1 MTTRSGASDRHG
13 YPYRSAPDAAS
24 DVTSQSSGAGRA
36 VAREYGANSHVH
48 DLLQDL
54 NSPQRDAVTHG
65 EGPLLVLAGAGSGKT
80 RVITYRIA
88 HLLASGAA
96 RPHEI
101 TAVTFTNKA
110 AREMHDRVERLTR
123 GGMRGGFV
131 GTFHRWALGL
141 LRRHPGEAGLDDRF
155 AIADGDDQRS
165 LMRRALKELGTD
177 PRDYPPRAVLAEISR
192 QVNQRRSPQ
201 QIEADDGR
209 ATTAALWRRYREL
222 KRSAGVVD
230 FDDMLLLALQL
241 LERHERLR
249 REVQRRGRW
258 LLVDEFQDTNR
269 LQLDLLARMLEDPA
283 NITAVGDEDQAIYRW
298 RGAEMANILSFER
311 HFPGATVVA
320 LEENYR
326 STAPIL
332 SLAGHLITKNVRRR
346 GKRLYTSQTGGE
358 PVRLYVGDDERAE
371 ARWVADRVEELNAD
385 VPLQE
390 MSVLVRTNA
399 QTRAFEE
406 EFTRRRLPHRV
417 IGGLRFWQR
426 EEVKHALGYLRLV
439 VRPGDTLSFERIVN
453 VPARGIGAATIDVL
467 SRHAAAT
474 GVSLPEAARQLPAG
488 LTTRARIA
496 LESFFELLGQ
506 AQEQRGVLDGG
517 DFVGWL
523 LEASGLL
530 LMYDGEAE
538 ERVARRENLQ
548 QLASAVAEA
557 EAQGQS
563 LDEFLD
569 AVALLSDADEEGSP
583 DALSVMTLHAAKG
596 LEFDAVFLV
605 GLEDGLLPHANSR
618 DDPDGLEE
626 ERRLAYVGMTRARR
640 QLALTAARTRFLFGQ
655 RQPTRL
661 SRFLQ
666 ELPVDQVK
674 DVSDPTFA
682 ADAESRRAPAAT
694 RTRSTGQP
702 GNARRGRA
710 RGVVGA
716 TVTDA
721 HGEGWRPGDRVR
733 HQRFGS
739 GVVLS
744 CQGRGE
750 NLKLVVYFDRAGRKT
765 LVPTIA
771 KLEKV

>member
-1 MTTRSGASDRHG
+1 M
-13 YPYRSAPDAAS
+13 
-24 DVTSQSSGAGRA
+24 
-36 VAREYGANSHVH
+36 H

-88 HLLASGAA
+88 HLLASGSA

-110 AREMHDRVERLTR
+110 AREMHDRVQRLTS
-123 GGMRGGFV
+123 GSMRGGFV
-131 GTFHRWALGL
+131 GTFHRWSLEL
-141 LRRHPGEAGLDDRF
+141 LRRHPAEAGLGKRF
-155 AIADGDDQRS
+155 AIADSDDQRS
-165 LMRRALKELGTD
+165 IMNRALKELGVD
-177 PRDYPPRAVLAEISR
+177 PRDHAPRAVLAEISR
-192 QVNQRRSPQ
+192 QVNQRRGPQ
-201 QIEADDGR
+201 QLEADPGR

-222 KRSAGVVD
+222 KRSVGVVD

-241 LERHERLR
+241 LDRHERLR
-249 REVQRRGRW
+249 DEVQRRVRW

-269 LQLDLLARMLEDPA
+269 LQLDLLARMLADPA

-311 HFPGATVVA
+311 HFPGARVVA

-332 SLAGHLITKNVRRR
+332 TLAGHLISSNVQRR

-358 PVRLYVGDDERAE
+358 PVRLYIGEDERAE
-371 ARWVADRVEELNAD
+371 ARWVADRVEELK
-385 VPLQE
+385 PEFPFQE

-406 EFTRRRLPHRV
+406 EFTRRKLPHRV

-426 EEVKHALGYLRLV
+426 EEVKHALAYLRLV
-439 VRPGDTLSFERIVN
+439 VRPDDTLAFQRVVN
-453 VPARGIGAATIDVL
+453 VPARGIGAATLDVVA
-467 SRHAAAT
+467 RHAAAN
-474 GVSLPEAARQLPAG
+474 GLALSAAARQLPEG
-488 LTTRARIA
+488 LTTRARVS
-496 LESFFELLGQ
+496 LEKFFDLFEQARAQRELLN
-506 AQEQRGVLDGG
+506 AG

-523 LEASGLL
+523 IESSGLL
-530 LMYDGEAE
+530 PMYEGEAE

-557 EAQGQS
+557 EVQGQS

-569 AVALLSDADEEGSP
+569 AVALLTDADDVGSP
-583 DALSVMTLHAAKG
+583 DAMSVMTLHAAKG
-596 LEFDAVFLV
+596 LEFDVVFLA

-618 DDPDGLEE
+618 DDVDGLEE
-626 ERRLAYVGMTRARR
+626 ERRLAYVGMTRARCR
-640 QLALTAARTRFLFGQ
+640 LALSAARTRFLFGQ
-655 RQPTRL
+655 RQPTRP
-661 SRFLQ
+661 SRFLH
-666 ELPVDQVK
+666 ELPVDELE
-674 DVSDPTFA
+674 DVSEATLGFGTEMPRAGGGPVTRPA
-682 ADAESRRAPAAT
+682 GSRH
-694 RTRSTGQP
+694 
-702 GNARRGRA
+702 NARRRRRSGA
-710 RGVVGA
+710 VVQA

-721 HGEGWRPGDRVR
+721 SGTGWRPGDRVR

-744 CQGRGE
+744 CQGRGD

>member
-1 MTTRSGASDRHG
+1 MTPRAGGGTVGVGRRCELVSPPSNRTDRWNQIDGAV
-13 YPYRSAPDAAS
+13 P
-24 DVTSQSSGAGRA
+24 Q
-36 VAREYGANSHVH
+36 VH

-54 NSPQRDAVTHG
+54 NPPQRDAVTHG

-88 HLLASGAA
+88 HLLGSGAA
-96 RPHEI
+96 QPHEI

-123 GGMRGGFV
+123 GSMRGGFV
-131 GTFHRWALGL
+131 GTFHRWSLEL
-141 LRRHPGEAGLDDRF
+141 LRRHPSEAGLGERF
-155 AIADGDDQRS
+155 AIADSDDQRS
-165 LMRRALKELGTD
+165 LMNRALKELGTD
-177 PRDYPPRAVLAEISR
+177 PRDHAPRAVLAEISR
-192 QVNQRRSPQ
+192 QVNQRRSPKEL
-201 QIEADDGR
+201 EADPGR
-209 ATTAALWRRYREL
+209 ATTAALWRRYGEL

-230 FDDMLLLALQL
+230 FDDMLLLAFQL
-241 LERHERLR
+241 LDRHERLR
-249 REVQRRGRW
+249 HEVQRRVRW

-269 LQLDLLARMLEDPA
+269 LQLDLLARVLADPA

-311 HFPGATVVA
+311 HFPGARVVA

-326 STAPIL
+326 SSAPIL
-332 SLAGHLITKNVRRR
+332 SLAGHLISKNVQRR

-358 PVRLYVGDDERAE
+358 SVRLYIGDDERAE
-371 ARWVADRVEELNAD
+371 ARWVADRVEELNAEF
-385 VPLQE
+385 PYQA

-417 IGGLRFWQR
+417 VGGLRFWQR
-426 EEVKHALGYLRLV
+426 EEVKHALAYLRLV
-439 VRPGDTLSFERIVN
+439 VRPDDTLAFQRVVN
-453 VPARGIGAATIDVL
+453 VPARGIGAATLDVL
-467 SRHAAAT
+467 TRHAAT
-474 GVSLPEAARQLPAG
+474 GGLALSAAARELPEG
-488 LTTRARIA
+488 LTTRARVS
-496 LESFFELLGQ
+496 LERFFELFGE
-506 AQEQRGVLDGG
+506 AQKQRDLLDGG

-530 LMYDGEAE
+530 VMYEGEAE

-557 EAQGQS
+557 EVQGQS

-569 AVALLSDADEEGSP
+569 VVALLSDADDEGSP

-596 LEFDAVFLV
+596 LEFDVVFLV

-618 DDPDGLEE
+618 DDVDGLEE

-640 QLALTAARTRFLFGQ
+640 RLALSAARTRFLFGQ
-655 RQPTRL
+655 RQPTRP
-661 SRFLQ
+661 SRFLH
-666 ELPVDQVK
+666 ELPVDEFE
-674 DVSDPTFA
+674 DVSEATLGVGTETPR
-682 ADAESRRAPAAT
+682 AESAAAKRAA
-694 RTRSTGQP
+694 RP
-702 GNARRGRA
+702 GANARRRHA
-710 RGVVGA
+710 RSVVQA

-721 HGEGWRPGDRVR
+721 SGVGWRPGDRVR

-744 CQGRGE
+744 CQGRGD

>member
-1 MTTRSGASDRHG
+1 MDG
-13 YPYRSAPDAAS
+13 
-24 DVTSQSSGAGRA
+24 
-36 VAREYGANSHVH
+36 
-48 DLLQDL
+48 LLQEL
-54 NSPQRDAVTHG
+54 NAPQRDAVTHG

-88 HLLASGAA
+88 YLLASGVA
-96 RPHEI
+96 RAHEV

-110 AREMHDRVERLTR
+110 AREMHDRVERLTH
-123 GGMRGGFV
+123 GSMRGGFV
-131 GTFHRWALGL
+131 GTFHRWALQL
-141 LRRHPGEAGLDDRF
+141 LRCYPREAGLDDRF
-155 AIADGDDQRS
+155 AIADSDDQRS
-165 LMRRALKELGTD
+165 LVRRALKELGVD
-177 PRDYPPRAVLAEISR
+177 PRDHPPRAVLAEISR
-192 QVNQRRSPQ
+192 QVNQRRSATQ
-201 QIEADDGR
+201 LEADHGR
-209 ATTAALWRRYREL
+209 ATVAALWRRYREL
-222 KRSAGVVD
+222 KRSSGVVD

-241 LERHERLR
+241 LERHERIR

-269 LQLDLLARMLEDPA
+269 LQLDLLARMLADPA
-283 NITAVGDEDQAIYRW
+283 NITAVGDEDQSIYRW
-298 RGAEMANILSFER
+298 RGAEMTNILSFER
-311 HFPGATVVA
+311 HFPGARVVA

-332 SLAGHLITKNVRRR
+332 ALAGHLITNNVQRR
-346 GKRLYTSQTGGE
+346 GKRLYTSRPGGA

-371 ARWVADRVEELNAD
+371 ARWVADSVEELRAQA
-385 VPLQE
+385 PLHE

-406 EFTRRRLPHRV
+406 EFTRRRLPHKV

-439 VRPGDTLSFERIVN
+439 LRPDDTLAFERVIN
-453 VPARGIGAATIDVL
+453 VPARGIGAATMDVL

-474 GVSLPEAARQLPAG
+474 GLPLPVAARQLPEG
-488 LTTRARIA
+488 LTARARIA
-496 LESFFELLGQ
+496 LRSFFDLLAG
-506 AQEQRGVLDGG
+506 AREQRTLLDGG
-517 DFVGWL
+517 DLVGYL

-557 EAQGQS
+557 EVQGQTM
-563 LDEFLD
+563 DEFLD
-569 AVALLSDADEEGSP
+569 AVALLSDADDERSL

-596 LEFDAVFLV
+596 LEFDVVFLA

-618 DDPDGLEE
+618 DDVEGLEE
-626 ERRLAYVGMTRARR
+626 ERRLAYVGMTRARSR
-640 QLALTAARTRFLFGQ
+640 LALTAARTRFLFGQ

-666 ELPVDQVK
+666 ELPVDRLE
-674 DVSDPTFA
+674 DVSESTFGT
-682 ADAESRRAPAAT
+682 DTETGRESTPA
-694 RTRSTGQP
+694 RKRST
-702 GNARRGRA
+702 
-710 RGVVGA
+710 RGVVDARRRRGARIVAA

-721 HGEGWRPGDRVR
+721 SGTGWRPGDRVR
-733 HQRFGS
+733 HGRFGT

-744 CQGRGE
+744 CQGRGDH
-750 NLKLVVYFDRAGRKT
+750 LKLVVYFDRAGRKT

>member
-1 MTTRSGASDRHG
+1 
-13 YPYRSAPDAAS
+13 
-24 DVTSQSSGAGRA
+24 VN
-36 VAREYGANSHVH
+36 E
-48 DLLQDL
+48 LLQDL
-54 NSPQRDAVTHG
+54 NSPQREAVTHG

-88 HLLASGAA
+88 YLLGSGAA
-96 RPHEI
+96 REHEI

-110 AREMHDRVERLTR
+110 AREMHDRVVRLTN
-123 GGMRGGFV
+123 GNVTVGFV
-131 GTFHRWALGL
+131 GTFHRWALQL
-141 LRRHPGEAGLDDRF
+141 LRRHPAEAGLVDRF
-155 AIADGDDQRS
+155 AVADTDDQRS
-165 LMRRALKELGTD
+165 LMTRALKELGTD
-177 PRDYPPRAVLAEISR
+177 PRHYPARAVLAEISR
-192 QVNQRRSPQ
+192 HVNQRRSPKQ
-201 QIEADDGR
+201 LESDRGQD
-209 ATTAALWRRYREL
+209 TTAALWRRYREL

-230 FDDMLLLALQL
+230 FDDMLLLALEMLDQ
-241 LERHERLR
+241 HQRLR
-249 REVQRRGRW
+249 QEVQRRVRW

-269 LQLDLLARMLEDPA
+269 LQLDLLARMLSDPA

-311 HFPGATVVA
+311 HFPGARVVA

-332 SLAGHLITKNVRRR
+332 SLAGSLITNNVQRR

-358 PVRLYVGDDERAE
+358 PVRLYVGEDERAE
-371 ARWVADRVEELNAD
+371 VRWIADRVEQLNAD
-385 VPLQE
+385 VPLRE

-417 IGGLRFWQR
+417 VGGLRFWQR

-439 VRPGDTLSFERIVN
+439 IRPDDTLAFQRVVN
-453 VPARGIGAATIDVL
+453 VPTRGIGAATLDVL
-467 SRHAAAT
+467 SHHAAAT
-474 GVSLPEAARQLPAG
+474 GLPLPTAARQLPTG

-496 LESFFELLGQ
+496 LERFFALLDQ
-506 AQEQRGVLDGG
+506 AHEQRLLLDGG

-530 LMYDGEAE
+530 VMYEGDAE

-563 LDEFLD
+563 LAEFLD
-569 AVALLSDADEEGSP
+569 AVALLSDADEESSP

-596 LEFDAVFLV
+596 LEFDVVFLAGV
-605 GLEDGLLPHANSR
+605 EDGLLPHASSR
-618 DDPDGLEE
+618 DDVEGLEE

-640 QLALTAARTRFLFGQ
+640 WLALSAARTRFLFGQ
-655 RQPTRL
+655 RQATRL
-661 SRFLQ
+661 SRFLH
-666 ELPVDQVK
+666 ELPSGELEV
-674 DVSDPTFA
+674 VSDLTLGFRTGSSQPERGA
-682 ADAESRRAPAAT
+682 AAT
-694 RTRSTGQP
+694 RARVSLE
-702 GNARRGRA
+702 ARRRREA
-710 RGVVGA
+710 RGVAA

-721 HGEGWRPGDRVR
+721 SGEGWRPGNRVR
-733 HQRFGS
+733 HRRFGT

-750 NLKLVVYFDRAGRKT
+750 HVKLVVYFDRAGRKT